1 MSLKDTTQSLY
12 NIGFCLFTTLVHEPL
27 SSLRNDLRLS
37 APTNTQTFLDGVFTS
52 SVMNS
57 ANPESCYP
65 SPSPSSHAS
74 SILRAVFNAPI
85 QSPQRSTPSPAPVNP
100 LAEDSAN
107 LTGDLRSP
115 PVYHYYGLDN
125 STIGSS
131 DLEDAAQPV
140 HKYLEPLV
148 LPRRP
153 SINKGNLREMSESDV
168 FGPVRRPLERARC
181 YNERRANAELAARV
195 KHLRTAA

>member
-27 SSLRNDLRLS
+27 SSLRNDLRLCF
-37 APTNTQTFLDGVFTS
+37 Q
-52 SVMNS
+52 NS
-57 ANPESCYP
+57 ANPASCYP

-85 QSPQRSTPSPAPVNP
+85 QSPQRSTPSPAPVNT

-153 SINKGNLREMSESDV
+153 SINKGNLREMSESLSDMLR
-168 FGPVRRPLERARC
+168 GRLRTCTSPARARKMLQ
-181 YNERRANAELAARV
+181 RAKGECRACGSR
-195 KHLRTAA
+195 